1 MHKMFLCQ
9 SGQEKFFW
17 VFCFS
22 LSSLCVSCYLSE
34 WKASLS
40 HGQACFLVVSVMRRS
55 VNISWLWVGVN
66 LLEKSLKTVK
76 YKTKSMCISLS
87 LWFPLPATRATHLPP
102 LYRLPDTTSAQR
114 LQLDVKAHKGGGGGG
129 RDGHIPLEPRGR
141 HARHHLNVKTA
152 SAASSAPYEWGR
164 PNPPTPRSIRW
175 KIRSLQ
181 EERKKLLN
189 SFTANVAAHRWLKM
203 TFYPVK
209 CVWVMMH
216 FLPFS
221 FPFAPTWDHHDWD
234 LIWFDTAIYM
244 QCVSEGSPMKLY
256 KLAVLL

>member
-9 SGQEKFFW
+9 SGQEKFFDF
-17 VFCFS
+17 FCFS
-22 LSSLCVSCYLSE
+22 LPSLCVSCYLSE

-66 LLEKSLKTVK
+66 VLEKSLKTVK

-87 LWFPLPATRATHLPP
+87 LCGFLSLPLVPHICPLFTAFLTPP
-102 LYRLPDTTSAQR
+102 
-114 LQLDVKAHKGGGGGG
+114 QLRGFNWMWRHIKGGGEGG

-141 HARHHLNVKTA
+141 HARHRLNVKTA

-209 CVWVMMH
+209 CIGVMMH

-234 LIWFDTAIYM
+234 LI
-244 QCVSEGSPMKLY
+244 
-256 KLAVLL
+256 